1 MAVKKLSISLDA
13 AAFERAKRAADT
25 EGVSLSSWL
34 SRAAEDA
41 AAEAESRATL
51 AEYLAAYG
59 EPDAEAMAAAR
70 AELGDLGLGQPE
82 PADQTAARAAALA
95 RLRGQVPS
103 QRNAG

>member
-13 AAFERAKRAADT
+13 AAFARAKRAADAA
-25 EGVSLSSWL
+25 GVSLSSWL

-41 AAEAESRATL
+41 ASVAESRAVL

-59 EPDAEAMAAAR
+59 EPDADAMAATR
-70 AELGDLGLGQPE
+70 AELATLGIGQPE

-95 RLRGQVPS
+95 RLRGPVPS
-103 QRNAG
+103 QRNAE